1 MIKRYLEFNIFEL
14 LNQSLKFNSNFV
26 DITIWD
32 FIPNILNIKD
42 FDKMS
47 EQEFYK
53 FIGLNTDKINII
65 NKF

>member
-53 FIGLNTDKINII
+53 FIGLNTGEINII